1 MIRSLTER
9 STMFTR
15 PRSSAVPDTP
25 EVERVEKKIGADL
38 AELER
43 VTGGE
48 VKDLDLE
55 DMVSTDEAGRPVIEK
70 AVDVKLQ
77 QRPARRWSK

>member
-1 MIRSLTER
+1 
-9 STMFTR
+9 MFTR
-15 PRSSAVPDTP
+15 PTSSAPDTP
-25 EVERVEKKIGADL
+25 EVDRVEKKIGADL

-48 VKDLDLE
+48 VKDIHLE
-55 DMVSTDEAGRPVIEK
+55 DMVDTDEAGRPVVEK
-70 AVDVKLQ
+70 AVDVDLQ